1 MGHMRPLAGITVLD
15 CTRVLAGPYCTMV
28 LGDLG
33 ADVIKVE
40 QPGRGDETR
49 AWGPPFV
56 GGESP
61 YFWAANRNKRS
72 LTLDLSHVEGRA
84 IFARLLK
91 SSHVL
96 VDNFKVGTLE
106 RWGFDDAGLWRIQP
120 SLVHTAITAYGPEGP
135 KAQQPGYDFLLQAQS
150 GWMSITGE
158 PDGQPM
164 KVGIAL
170 VDVLTGLFAA
180 NATQAALR
188 AAEQTGHGQRVD
200 CSLLRSAVAALVN
213 VGSGYLATDAAPRR
227 WGNAHATI
235 VPYQLFTTRD
245 QSIVLAIG
253 NDAQWRRCCTL
264 LGHAEWAD
272 DPRFATNP
280 QRVAHR
286 DALVSL
292 VQQRLSTRPAAEWL
306 TVFETA
312 QVPAAPVNSLPQVF
326 ADAQVQ
332 HEQLWT
338 ATWHPTAG
346 LIKLLGAPFVLD
358 GMPAEVRYPPP
369 LLGQHTDELLLA
381 AGFEQ
386 RAIKRWRELG
396 VV

>member
-1 MGHMRPLAGITVLD
+1 
-15 CTRVLAGPYCTMV
+15 MV

-33 ADVIKVE
+33 ADVIKLE

-72 LTLDLSHVEGRA
+72 LTLDLSRAEGRT
-84 IFARLLK
+84 IFARLVA

-106 RWGFDDAGLWRIQP
+106 RWGFDDAALWRIQP
-120 SLVHTAITAYGPEGP
+120 SLVHTAITAYGTAGP
-135 KAQQPGYDFLLQAQS
+135 KAQQPGYDFLLQAES

-158 PDGQPM
+158 PAGQPM

-188 AAEQTGHGQRVD
+188 VAEQTGRGQRVD

-213 VGSGYLATDAAPRR
+213 VGSGYLATAAAPQR
-227 WGNAHATI
+227 WGNAHAAI
-235 VPYQLFTTRD
+235 VPYQLFPTRD
-245 QSIVLAIG
+245 QPIVLAVG

-264 LGHAEWAD
+264 LGHGEWAD

-286 DALVSL
+286 DTLVPL
-292 VQQRLSTRPAAEWL
+292 LQQQLETRPATEWL
-306 TVFETA
+306 AVFQAA
-312 QVPAAPVNSLPQVF
+312 QVPAAPVNTLPQIF

-338 ATWHPTAG
+338 EAMHSSAG
-346 LIKLLGAPFVLD
+346 IIKLLGAPFVLND
-358 GMPAEVRYPPP
+358 TPAEVRYPPP
-369 LLGQHTDELLLA
+369 LLGQHTDEVLLA
-381 AGFEQ
+381 AGFGQ
-386 RAIKRWRELG
+386 HAIQRWRELG